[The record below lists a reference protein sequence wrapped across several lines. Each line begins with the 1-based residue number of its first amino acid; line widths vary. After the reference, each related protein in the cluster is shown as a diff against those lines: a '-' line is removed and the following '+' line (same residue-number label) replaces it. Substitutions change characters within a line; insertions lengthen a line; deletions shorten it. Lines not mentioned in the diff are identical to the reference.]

1 MTTRSLALAAAVLL
15 HAASL
20 AAQPAPAAPSPS
32 QLTFYYDYTVKPGK
46 EQEFLD
52 LVKTLAGPVRDRLMA
67 EGVISEWGV
76 EQPLLRGPEVPTYS
90 VWYVTSSLAG
100 VGKVQAAMAEM
111 LGQSSAGA
119 AAARGSRVSTNAD
132 RARELLETTR
142 TRDWLIR
149 DLENGYGTKMPA
161 AGAQPYIRYNAIK
174 VRPGKG
180 REFRLAWDKYTKPV
194 YEKLVADGV
203 VEAWGLA
210 VEEIR
215 TDGNFTHLVWVVTSD
230 LAGMDA
236 VRAAFIADRDKRSED
251 ERDTIAATMNALTDA
266 DASRSQVSRLVVLRM
281 AGQK

>member
-1 MTTRSLALAAAVLL
+1 MPLPCCCTPPRC
-15 HAASL
+15 

-52 LVKTLAGPVRDRLMA
+52 LVKTLGGPVRDRLMA

-180 REFRLAWDKYTKPV
+180 REFRLAWDSTRSRCTRNSWPTASWRPGDWRSRKSGPT
-194 YEKLVADGV
+194 ATS
-203 VEAWGLA
+203 
-210 VEEIR
+210 R
-215 TDGNFTHLVWVVTSD
+215 TWSGS
-230 LAGMDA
+230 
-236 VRAAFIADRDKRSED
+236 
-251 ERDTIAATMNALTDA
+251 
-266 DASRSQVSRLVVLRM
+266 
-281 AGQK
+281 